1 MLTTL
6 RQRNFALLW
15 LGGLI
20 SQTGDWLLFIG
31 LPVYVYLLTGSA
43 LATSIMGMVS
53 LVPSLLIGSVA
64 GVFVDRWD
72 RRLTMLI
79 ANLLLA
85 VGLLPLFLV
94 HDKDSLWIMY
104 LALFFEAIISRFVSP
119 AESALIPRLVSEE
132 QLVTANSLNAVSSN
146 ISRLA
151 GAALGGIL
159 LGLLGLHMTVL
170 LDFISF
176 LFVVA
181 MLWLIRVP
189 EQTQVRSDLAADERA
204 LEKSSSLLAAW
215 ERLGREWLEGLRL
228 ISRQPPLV
236 VLFVMFAAMNL
247 GEGVFG
253 VMLVIFV
260 RQVLNSGAVVYGS
273 LLSVQTIG
281 SLLGGLLLGQF
292 GKRIAPARL
301 IWVCCCIFGLIDL
314 LIIDVPLF
322 IHGVG
327 LVELLFILVGI
338 PGVGFN
344 VGMQTLLQTI
354 VENRFLGRVS
364 GALLAICS
372 LMALIGTTLAG
383 AFGDRLGPVL
393 LLNIQGSVYFL
404 SGVLAL
410 LTLRRMLA
418 KRAAARHQEL
428 AGTAS

>member
-31 LPVYVYLLTGSA
+31 LPVSVYLLTGSA
-43 LATSIMGMVS
+43 LATSILGMAG
-53 LVPSLLIGSVA
+53 LVPGLLIGSVA

-72 RRLTMLI
+72 CRLTMLI

-94 HDKDSLWIMY
+94 HDKGSLWMMY
-104 LALFFEAIISRFVSP
+104 LALFFEAIVSRFVAP
-119 AESALIPRLVSEE
+119 AESALIPRLVNKE
-132 QLVTANSLNAVSSN
+132 QLVIANSLNSVSSN

-170 LDFISF
+170 LDFLSF
-176 LFVVA
+176 LFVVV

-189 EQTQVRSDLAADERA
+189 EQTRVRSDLAVDE
-204 LEKSSSLLAAW
+204 LSPEKSSSILAAW
-215 ERLGREWLEGLRL
+215 ERLGHEWLEGLRL
-228 ISRQPPLV
+228 ICGQPPLV

-247 GEGVFG
+247 GEGVFS

-260 RQVLNSGAVVYGS
+260 RQVLNSGAVVYGA
-273 LLSVQTIG
+273 LLSIQTIG
-281 SLLGGLLLGQF
+281 GLLGGLLIGQF

-314 LIIDVPLF
+314 LIIDLPLF

-327 LVELLFILVGI
+327 FVGLLFLLVGI
-338 PGVGFN
+338 PGVGFS

-364 GALLAICS
+364 GALLAVCS
-372 LMALIGTTLAG
+372 LMALIGTICAG
-383 AFGDRLGPVL
+383 ALGDRLGSVL
-393 LLNIQGSVYFL
+393 LLNIQGSVYVL

-410 LTLRRMLA
+410 LTLSRMLA
-418 KRAAARHQEL
+418 KRAQALQKEL
-428 AGTAS
+428 ARTV